1 MRTVNDLKVGD
12 EVHWTDVNRKGLHS
26 GTVTK
31 VGTKLITVGQKCS
44 ALVFRK
50 DTLHTN
56 DNYSHQRLV
65 TDVAA
70 HIEQQEVTRIRNAI
84 YRAGGGS
91 KDIPLEDAK
100 TAARLLKVEWE

>member
-1 MRTVNDLKVGD
+1 MRTVDDLKVGD

-31 VGTKLITVGQKCS
+31 VGTKLISVGRS
-44 ALVFRK
+44 LVFRK

-56 DNYSHQRLV
+56 DDYSHQCLI

-70 HIEQQEVTRIRNAI
+70 HIERTEVCKILSAI
-84 YRAGGGS
+84 SREFGGS
-91 KDIPLEDAK
+91 RDICLEDAK